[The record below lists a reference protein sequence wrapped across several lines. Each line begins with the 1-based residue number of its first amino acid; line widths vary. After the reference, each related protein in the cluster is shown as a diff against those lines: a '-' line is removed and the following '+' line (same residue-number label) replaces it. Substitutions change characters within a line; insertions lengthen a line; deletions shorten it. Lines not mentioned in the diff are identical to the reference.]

1 MMTWIGVKFIMTKE
15 YISFQHLV
23 DSILIS
29 MPDEYP
35 SGYAHFLAQ
44 KLIDEN
50 KVIIKDYKDET
61 KKD

>member
-1 MMTWIGVKFIMTKE
+1 MTKE

>member
-1 MMTWIGVKFIMTKE
+1 
-15 YISFQHLV
+15 
-23 DSILIS
+23 